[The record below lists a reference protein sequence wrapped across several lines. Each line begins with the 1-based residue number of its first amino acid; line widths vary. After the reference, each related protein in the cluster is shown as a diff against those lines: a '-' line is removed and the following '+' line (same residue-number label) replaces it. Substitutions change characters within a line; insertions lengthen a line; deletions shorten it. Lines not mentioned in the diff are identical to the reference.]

1 MSATKIAPCPFCGE
15 RCIFEHGAYS
25 LTIGSTAWGLTCTC
39 GYSSATGR
47 GDTQDEAVVDAI
59 AAHNKVATRLDPAR
73 ILMMLGGTVGNKV
86 SRHGMF
92 HPLFINGIRY
102 AMEKIRDM
110 RDAK

>member
-1 MSATKIAPCPFCGE
+1 MSTPKIAPCPFCGAE
-15 RCIFEHGAYS
+15 CELKFDSPGYNWIDCRECY
-25 LTIGSTAWGLTCTC
+25 
-39 GYSSATGR
+39 YSSISCDHCALVIR
-47 GDTQDEAVVDAI
+47 
-59 AAHNKVATRLDPAR
+59 AHNKVATRLDPAK
-73 ILMMLGGTVGNKV
+73 ILMVLGGTVGNKV